1 MRKVSHERFCGIDL
15 HQTVAQVCVC
25 DSDGE
30 IELERRFP
38 LRSAASR
45 STLVEWVAGLVAA
58 RVAVEALGLNRW
70 LVNALMSRGLR
81 LRKELVVVHAPAL
94 KLKES
99 GRKTDRRD
107 AREIARRLWLG
118 DLDRVG
124 RTAYPSDASYDSR
137 QLTRTHHDLVRQRQ
151 SLANRIRSFFRAY
164 AIELPRGT
172 LHGGKQLE
180 WLRANATDLPAG
192 GCAAAACVEL
202 LASVQEQI
210 KALASEI
217 ARRAE
222 CSLATQALTALPQL
236 AHQSALT
243 IVHELGDV
251 GRFDGTRAVASYA
264 GLVPRVTNSG
274 ETKQR
279 HGPLDKRGNRELR
292 WILGQWAV
300 RLLTRDTEVRRWA
313 AQRLHRISK
322 NRLRTALARRLLI
335 GVYISQRDGVSFC
348 LTRCLGH

>member
-15 HQTVAQVCVC
+15 HQTVAQVCVRG
-25 DSDGE
+25 SDGE
-30 IELERRFP
+30 VEQERRFA

-45 STLVEWVAGLVAA
+45 AALVEWIAGLAAA

-70 LVNALMSRGLR
+70 LVNGLRDRGLR
-81 LRKELVVVHAPAL
+81 LRRDLVVVHAAAL

-151 SLANRIRSFFRAY
+151 SLANRLRSFFRAY
-164 AIELPRGT
+164 AMDVPRGV
-172 LHGGKQLE
+172 LYGAKQLE
-180 WLRANATDLPAG
+180 WLRANVERLPAG

-202 LASVQEQI
+202 LAGVQAQI
-210 KALASEI
+210 KVLASEM

-222 CSLATQALTALPQL
+222 RSPATQALMALPQL

-251 GRFDGTRAVASYA
+251 RRFDSTRAVASYA
-264 GLVPRVTNSG
+264 GLVPRVTSSG
-274 ETKQR
+274 EMQR

-300 RLLTRDTEVRRWA
+300 RLLTRHAEVKRWA

-335 GVYISQRDGVSFC
+335 GVYISRRDGVPFC